1 MRRSVLLML
10 GLLATACAGRG
21 EVACPGEYPRHLQGL
36 AADDDGNL
44 YWSFTTFLVKTD
56 GSGAPL
62 AKVAVPSH
70 YGDLTW
76 HNGKVYVAVNF
87 GKFNQEPGQ
96 ARSWVCVHDA
106 GTLALLSSNAVPEAV
121 HGAGGM
127 EWHNGH
133 FFVVGGL
140 PATHTANYVYEYTE
154 AFAFVKRHVIA
165 SGQTFLGIQ
174 TVCRGRDGTWW
185 FGCYGKPAVTLR
197 TDDRFNLLGKH
208 VSNTSVG
215 LARTKADGELLVAS
229 NRSAGKLNKG
239 SAKPVKTEE
248 ITAK

>member
-1 MRRSVLLML
+1 MKRSVLLML
-10 GLLATACAGRG
+10 GLLATACAGGG
-21 EVACPGEYPRHLQGL
+21 EVKCPGEYPRHLQGL

-56 GSGAPL
+56 GAGTPL

-76 HNGKVYVAVNF
+76 HAGKVYVAANF

-127 EWHNGH
+127 EWHNGR

-140 PATHTANYVYEYTE
+140 PASHAANYVYEYTE
-154 AFAFVKRHVIA
+154 SFAFVKRHVIA
-165 SGQTFLGIQ
+165 SGQTRLGIQ

-197 TDDRFNLLGKH
+197 TDDRFNFLGKH
-208 VSNTSVG
+208 LFNASVG
-215 LARTKADGELLVAS
+215 IARTKADGELLVAS
-229 NRSAGKLNKG
+229 NRSARKLNTA